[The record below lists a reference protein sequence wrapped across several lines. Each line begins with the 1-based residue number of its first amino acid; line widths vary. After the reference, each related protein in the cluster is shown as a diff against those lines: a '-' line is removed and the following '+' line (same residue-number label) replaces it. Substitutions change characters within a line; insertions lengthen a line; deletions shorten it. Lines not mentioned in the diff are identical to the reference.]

1 MNITTVS
8 RTTRRLAAGSLL
20 ALTAVVGL
28 AACGDDDSTENEQ
41 MEEQMEDTGS
51 DVMTETTEAMTDTT
65 EAMMEDDAMT
75 ESTEAMTEDSMT
87 EDSMTEDS
95 MTEDSMTEDSMTE
108 ATTAP

>member
-20 ALTAVVGL
+20 ALTAALGL
-28 AACGDDDSTENEQ
+28 AACGDDEPAEQ

-87 EDSMTEDS
+87 EDSMTE
-95 MTEDSMTEDSMTE
+95 